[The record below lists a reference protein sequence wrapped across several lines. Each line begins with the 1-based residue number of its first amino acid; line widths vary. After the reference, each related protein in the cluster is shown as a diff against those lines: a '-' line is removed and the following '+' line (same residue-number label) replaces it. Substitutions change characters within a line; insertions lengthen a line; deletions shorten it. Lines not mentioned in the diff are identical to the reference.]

1 MKHVEDIIRREINNR
16 NSFFVFPS
24 EIVSSCWRQK
34 SLAYGKKAVLSDR
47 FLSWDRFKEKT
58 FALNMSLT
66 PVNKHIRTLFAASLL
81 EENRKSGNLFQG
93 IIRPEHSGGSNSFLS
108 WLTSILTE
116 VKSFRENSLLTDIPL
131 SDGFRH
137 DLDFLYSRY
146 MNFLTER
153 EMFEPSWVQ
162 AEITDIGEEY
172 FLFFSETI
180 EDFQEFA
187 RDLGESPGVH
197 IVNPSGRTLNIIEHF
212 NTSTLEL
219 KWLLGKVGSLLDSGV
234 RVQDIAISLPDMNGW
249 RVDLEAEATLR
260 SIPIDF
266 RQGKNLSEYPGGKL
280 FRTILSC
287 DKSGFSLSTMKQMLL
302 NLSIPWKDKE
312 IARRLFRF
320 GVDHHCFKNYRLRG
334 REIDVWKDTLTK
346 SKERELL
353 EFYQRLKSGI
363 ERITSSNNFGEI
375 KIAVQMFISI
385 FLETS
390 LWDAG
395 TLREFQFCLDTLND
409 LEDASVKAGD
419 LAYGSSCDIWLS
431 AIDDRI
437 YVKRSETTGISI
449 FPYRVAAGSSYV
461 WHFIPGYSQ
470 DTSLVVKSKY
480 LFLKDNQRD
489 SLPGL
494 ESDFTVAFINLYNL
508 SGENV
513 IFSYSM
519 DSFSG
524 PALPPSSFILEKAVL
539 TIKSSLRAAED
550 EYRSELGYWSGDN
563 SLPDRIFP
571 VMQKGARF
579 ALVSA
584 FSRKTVD
591 YTKDLISNPVLRKAI
606 AARLINDRGDLPVSP
621 SSLDQFITCPYLFL
635 FQRGLG
641 IAEDDYKEVYIDHLV
656 FGQLIHECFDRFFKF
671 VDGSSKSFSFS
682 LLVEYK
688 TEINSIIDNVFNR
701 YSAIGKDFIAP
712 VWKYCREFTRNK
724 LISFIEV
731 EGVQFPG
738 FRLAAAEKKYTHLWE
753 DRNVELSGRIDRVS
767 FKGDKTA
774 IIDYKK
780 KNHLKKAD
788 MNPEGNGPSTFQIPF
803 YIYLVEKS
811 GLKVS
816 SASYYDVTNC
826 KYDHVYNPEAIPKTG
841 KPWCTEEEMII
852 LIDQLEKNV
861 RLMDERIKGGDF
873 SVHPDGCVSCS
884 FRRICRTKYHVR

>member
-1 MKHVEDIIRREINNR
+1 MKHVEDIIRREINSR

-24 EIVSSCWRQK
+24 EVVSSFWRQK
-34 SLAYGKKAVLSDR
+34 SLDYGKKAVLSDR

-58 FALNMSLT
+58 FALNMSFT

-93 IIRPEHSGGSNSFLS
+93 IIRPEHCEGSNSFLS

-116 VKSFRENSLLTDIPL
+116 VKSFRENSLLTDISL

-137 DLDFLYSRY
+137 DLDFLYNRY

-180 EDFQEFA
+180 EDFQEFTG
-187 RDLGESPGVH
+187 DLGESPVVH
-197 IVNPSGRTLNIIEHF
+197 VVNPVSRTLNKIERF
-212 NTSTLEL
+212 NSSTLEL
-219 KWLLGKVGSLLDSGV
+219 KWMLGKVGSLLDSGV

-260 SIPIDF
+260 SIPLDF
-266 RQGKNLSEYPGGKL
+266 RHGKNLSEYPGGKL

-287 DKSGFSLSTMKQMLL
+287 DKSGFSLSAMKQMLL

-312 IARRLFRF
+312 IAGKLFRF
-320 GVDHHCFKNYRLRG
+320 GVEHHCFKNYRLRG

-353 EFYQRLKSGI
+353 VFYQRLKSGI
-363 ERITSSNNFGEI
+363 ESITSGNNFGEI

-390 LWDAG
+390 LWDAD

-419 LAYGSSCDIWLS
+419 LEYGSSCDIWLS

-461 WHFIPGYSQ
+461 WHFIPGFSQ
-470 DTSLVVKSKY
+470 VSSLVVKSKY

-494 ESDFTVAFINLYNL
+494 ESDFTEAFINLYNL
-508 SGENV
+508 PVGNV

-524 PALPPSSFILEKAVL
+524 PALPPSRFVLEKAVSA
-539 TIKSSLRAAED
+539 IKSSPGVEKD
-550 EYRSELGYWSGDN
+550 EYRSELGYWAGDN
-563 SLPDRIFP
+563 PLPDRIFP
-571 VMQKGARF
+571 VMRNGACF

-584 FSRKTVD
+584 FSRKNVD
-591 YTKDLISNPVLRKAI
+591 YTKKSITNSALRTLIRD
-606 AARLINDRGDLPVSP
+606 RLINDRGYMSISP
-621 SSLDQFITCPYLFL
+621 SSLDQFAACPYLFFL
-635 FQRGLG
+635 QRGIG
-641 IAEDDYKEVYIDHLV
+641 VSEDDYKEVYINHLV
-656 FGQLIHECFDRFFKF
+656 FGQIIHECFDRFFKY
-671 VDGSSKSFSFS
+671 VDGSSNSFSPS
-682 LLVEYK
+682 LSDKYK
-688 TEINSIIDNVFNR
+688 TEINSIIDKVFTK
-701 YSAIGKDFIAP
+701 YSIVGEGFIAP
-712 VWKYCREFTRNK
+712 VWKYCREFTKSK
-724 LISFIEV
+724 LVGFIEI
-731 EGVQFPG
+731 ESVQFPE
-738 FRLAAAEKKYTHLWE
+738 FRLIAAEKRYTYLWE
-753 DRNVELSGRIDRVS
+753 ESKVELNGRIDRVS

-780 KNHLKKAD
+780 KNHLTKAD
-788 MNPEGNGPSTFQIPF
+788 MRTDGNGPSTFQIPF

-811 GLKVS
+811 GFKIS
-816 SASYYDVTNC
+816 SASYYNVTDC
-826 KYDHVYNPEAIPKTG
+826 KYDHVYNLDEG
-841 KPWCTEEEMII
+841 KPWCTEEEMKI
-852 LIDQLEKNV
+852 LIDQLEKSV
-861 RLMDERIKGGDF
+861 SLMNERIKEGDF
-873 SVHPDGCVSCS
+873 SVHPDGCGSCS